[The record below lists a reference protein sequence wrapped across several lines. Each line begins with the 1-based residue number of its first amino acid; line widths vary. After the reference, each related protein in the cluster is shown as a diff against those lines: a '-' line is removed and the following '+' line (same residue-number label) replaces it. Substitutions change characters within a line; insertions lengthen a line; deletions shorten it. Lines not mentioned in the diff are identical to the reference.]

1 MTSKAERAFQAE
13 GTANAKVLCE
23 DELEKQRRSE

>member
-1 MTSKAERAFQAE
+1 MSKAERAFQAE
-13 GTANAKVLCE
+13 GKANAKALSE